1 MRSMIR
7 GLLAIVGIAMIGLS
21 VSFFTEQPWA
31 VQMWPWED
39 KSLSFAFVAA
49 MQAAI
54 AAAMIWIAITG
65 ELGVIVAGALNL
77 LVMMSGLAIY
87 LGSQALITGQAIFIT
102 YTTVC
107 AVFALFNL
115 WLLLWA
121 RRIPIRD
128 PRPLPGFVRFSYVI
142 FVLALFTVG
151 IALILQT
158 PNVLPWYV
166 EGPTSVVLGWMFL
179 GDAFYFLYALLQP
192 RWVGASAQLWSFLA
206 YDLVLLAP
214 FFSRFPIIAPE
225 YRNSLIVY
233 TLVLLYSAILAIYFF
248 LINRSTRI
256 IGT

>member
-1 MRSMIR
+1 MQTMIR
-7 GLLAIVGIAMIGLS
+7 VLLAVVGIALIGLS

-31 VQMWPWED
+31 KQMWPWQD

-54 AAAMIWIAITG
+54 AAAVLWIALTG

-87 LGSQALITGQAIFIT
+87 LGSQALITGESIFVI
-102 YTTVC
+102 YTIAC
-107 AVFALFNL
+107 AVFALFNF

-128 PRPLPGFVRFSYVI
+128 SRPLPGFIRFSYVI
-142 FVLALFTVG
+142 FVLALFMVG

-158 PNVLPWYV
+158 PHVLPWVV

-179 GDAFYFLYALLQP
+179 GDAFYFLYALLQS
-192 RWVGASAQLWSFLA
+192 RWYGACAQLWSFLA
-206 YDLVLLAP
+206 YDLVLIGP
-214 FFSRFPIIAPE
+214 FLLRFPTIVPE

-233 TLVLLYSAILAIYFF
+233 TLVLTYSGILAIYFLLF
-248 LINRSTRI
+248 NRSTRI
-256 IGT
+256 VGT